1 MKLYLRDIIQA
12 YIQSRFNLNKDF
24 YVQSFFELIK
34 LMKIFNDCILKMI
47 KSLYDVSK
55 TDNHW
60 FKIYHDH
67 HIDKLS
73 MIQFTYDSCLLYIL
87 NHICTKI
94 MSMQTD
100 DIFILTDQ
108 SFAVVENEAIIS
120 AKIMIKT
127 REQSISNNSLKFNNI
142 RIERLDSIDQKI
154 IYYRQEVHI
163 QDIQLIQSIVSI
175 ITSAQDKM
183 RIKLTSREQY
193 VIQRTREIYLT
204 FICQF
209 EASFDLSHA
218 AQFIDSTFCQND
230 VIALNKRLQWQINN
244 QIKDLQYVKLN

>member
-1 MKLYLRDIIQA
+1 
-12 YIQSRFNLNKDF
+12 
-24 YVQSFFELIK
+24 
-34 LMKIFNDCILKMI
+34 
-47 KSLYDVSK
+47 
-55 TDNHW
+55 
-60 FKIYHDH
+60 
-67 HIDKLS
+67 
-73 MIQFTYDSCLLYIL
+73 
-87 NHICTKI
+87 
-94 MSMQTD
+94 MQTD

-230 VIALNKRLQWQINN
+230 VIALNKRLQ
-244 QIKDLQYVKLN
+244 